1 MANRKPL
8 AIGEW
13 YHCYNR
19 GVDKRKIFQS
29 KTDYDRFLSL
39 MYVANGTEA
48 VHISNLPSQKLED
61 ILQNPKI
68 NKGDPIV
75 EIGAYA
81 LMPNHPHFAI
91 KEITEGGIALY
102 MQKLFTGYT
111 MYFNKKYERTGAL
124 VSGTYKSKH
133 VAGDRYMK
141 WLVSYIHLNPVELF
155 EPRWKEGVG
164 DIKNITKMLKHFEYS
179 SLADFNSK
187 KRSARNILGNEV
199 FELFDA
205 FPSTQDML
213 RDAQLYHQ
221 EYQG

>member
-8 AIGEW
+8 AVGEW

-29 KTDYDRFLSL
+29 KADYQRFLSL

-48 VHISNLPSQKLED
+48 VHISNLPSQNLED
-61 ILQNPKI
+61 ILQNSKI
-68 NKGDPIV
+68 KKGDLIV

-91 KEITEGGIALY
+91 KEIIEGGIALY

-124 VSGTYKSKH
+124 MAGTYKSKH
-133 VAGDRYMK
+133 IAEDRYMK
-141 WLVSYIHLNPVELF
+141 WLISYIHLNPVELL
-155 EPRWKEGVG
+155 EPRWKEGIG
-164 DIKNITKMLKHFEYS
+164 DIKSISKMLGQFEYS
-179 SLADFNSK
+179 SLADFSGK
-187 KRSARNILGNEV
+187 KRTARNILGKEV
-199 FELFDA
+199 FGLFDS
-205 FPSTQDML
+205 FPSTRDML
-213 RDAQLYHQ
+213 RDMQLYYQ